1 MELKK
6 NNFGENLVFSREG
19 GSNKKLII
27 EVGDKAKLY
36 VEGIPE
42 KRNEIDAVITEIIGN
57 NYVGKIVNCSMVN
70 GKLELGKIVT
80 FEKENI
86 FYCEKH

>member
-6 NNFGENLVFSREG
+6 NNFGDNLVFLRNDI
-19 GSNKKLII
+19 NKKLII

-36 VEGIPE
+36 IEDIPE

-57 NYVGKIVNCSMVN
+57 NYVGKIVNCSMVG